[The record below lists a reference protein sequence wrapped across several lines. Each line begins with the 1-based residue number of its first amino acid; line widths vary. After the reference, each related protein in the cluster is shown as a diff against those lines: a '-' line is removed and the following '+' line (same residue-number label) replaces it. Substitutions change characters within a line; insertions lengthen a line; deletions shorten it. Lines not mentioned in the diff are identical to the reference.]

1 MLWLRC
7 EQTFDF
13 SQHPQSDRV
22 GWPIAGTLVT
32 RRLLLGNL
40 QCLKSIA
47 VDQFLSGDMNGV
59 VGDHDSG
66 CFMLELKRL
75 EDLRGVLAQFMI
87 AIVVPPFS
95 KTLNKLATILQSGK
109 LAVRAFPAARLMNC
123 GGWP

>member
-1 MLWLRC
+1 
-7 EQTFDF
+7 
-13 SQHPQSDRV
+13 
-22 GWPIAGTLVT
+22 
-32 RRLLLGNL
+32 
-40 QCLKSIA
+40 
-47 VDQFLSGDMNGV
+47 MNGV